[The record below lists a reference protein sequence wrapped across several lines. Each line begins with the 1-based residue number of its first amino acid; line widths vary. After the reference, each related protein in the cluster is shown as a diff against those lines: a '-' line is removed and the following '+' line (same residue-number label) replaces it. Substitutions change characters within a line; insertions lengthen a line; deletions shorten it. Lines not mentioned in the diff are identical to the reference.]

1 MMGTAYLWV
10 VCIQDQHVCT
20 DPLDQGSGRGELK
33 TQAKRLNSGMREAGF
48 PKNRPNKRTSQ
59 IMAQVPC
66 SSLFI
71 MFQKSYT
78 KNGTC
83 FPFRKIRADTTPLR
97 QLMHTSNGCPACIC
111 TLSASKGFTGVPFS
125 EKLYLGW

>member
-10 VCIQDQHVCT
+10 VCIQDQHVWT

-59 IMAQVPC
+59 NMAQVPC

-71 MFQKSYT
+71 MFQKLLHKEWYMVPIS
-78 KNGTC
+78 KNQGGYNSSQT
-83 FPFRKIRADTTPLR
+83 A
-97 QLMHTSNGCPACIC
+97 HAH
-111 TLSASKGFTGVPFS
+111 
-125 EKLYLGW
+125 